1 MDNKKRTRNLLLYLA
16 IPIVLIIVAAIFLST
31 RQSDSP
37 KTSELVQYF
46 IDDKVESYTINYGSG
61 AIEIT
66 LKEGEKPY
74 PKTDSSAANSPLDIL
89 ANSAAGTTDA
99 SGKSKTVIKGQLAD
113 IRLFIEEINAKSSP
127 DEPVKYNYIRA
138 SDNSFLFELI
148 PTIIM
153 VAIFIGAW
161 IFLMKRMGGGGI
173 GREMNFGKA
182 KIKNTND
189 EKRKTTFDDV
199 AGADEEKEELA
210 EVVEFLKNPEKFNK
224 LGARIPKGVLLVG
237 PPGTGKTLLA
247 RAVAGEAGVPF
258 FSISGSDFVEMFVG
272 VGASRVRDLFDQA
285 KKNAPCIIFIDE
297 IDAVGRQRGAGL
309 GGGNDEREQTLNQL
323 LVEMD
328 GFGVNEGVILIA
340 ATNRPDVLDPA
351 LLRPG
356 RFDRQVV
363 VSYPD
368 VNGREAIL
376 KVHARKK
383 PLAPDVKLRTIAK
396 TTAGFTG
403 ADLENLLNEAAL
415 LAARADKKAIT
426 MKEIEEATI
435 KVVVGSEKK
444 SKVMSDKEKKLT
456 AYHEAGHAILF
467 DKLETQDPVHEI
479 SIIPRGMAGG
489 YTMPLPTEDKSYNS
503 RKEMLEDIVVSL
515 GGRVAEALILDD
527 ISTGASND
535 IEKATKTARAMVT
548 KYGMT
553 KELGCVN
560 YGSESG
566 SVFLGRDYG
575 RTQDYSEAT
584 AAKIDELVLEIVNE
598 AYAKAEKLLSENID
612 KLHEIAA
619 YLIKHEKMSSTDFEA
634 VMNGTYVEP
643 IEEDDDDDEDFAVD
657 TTTDSTEAPEVD
669 TATDSTEETTHTFED
684 FTPAEDS
691 TDNE

>member
-1 MDNKKRTRNLLLYLA
+1 MDNKKKVRNLLLYLG
-16 IPIVLIIVAAIFLST
+16 IPILIIIITAAVLST
-31 RQSDSP
+31 NKSTSP
-37 KTSELVQYF
+37 KTSELEQYF
-46 IDDKVESYTINYGSG
+46 VQDMVDSFNIDYGSG
-61 AIEIT
+61 QIEIT
-66 LKEGEKPY
+66 LKEGMSPIKS
-74 PKTDSSAANSPLDIL
+74 TDSDSQSATTAAQTATEQQETRSNSK
-89 ANSAAGTTDA
+89 
-99 SGKSKTVIKGQLAD
+99 KSKIVVKGQLAD
-113 IRLFIEEINAKSSP
+113 IQRFLDDIKPYYHPASTDEIPHNLT
-127 DEPVKYNYIRA
+127 RA
-138 SDNSFLFELI
+138 TDNSILMEMI
-148 PTIIM
+148 PTLIIM
-153 VAIFIGAW
+153 IILIVAWVLI
-161 IFLMKRMGGGGI
+161 MKKMGGGGL
-173 GREMNFGKA
+173 GGKEMSFGKA

-210 EVVEFLKNPEKFNK
+210 EVVEFLKAPEKYNK

-285 KKNAPCIIFIDE
+285 KKNSPCIIFIDE

-328 GFGVNEGVILIA
+328 GFGANEGVILIA

-351 LLRPG
+351 LMRPG

-376 KVHARKK
+376 RVHARKK
-383 PLAPDVKLRTIAK
+383 PLAPDVNLKTIAK

-415 LAARADKKAIT
+415 LAARKDKKAIT
-426 MKEIEEATI
+426 MDEIKEATV
-435 KVVVGSEKK
+435 KVVVGAEKK
-444 SKVMSDKEKKLT
+444 SKVMSEKEKKLT

-479 SIIPRGMAGG
+479 SIIPTGMAGG
-489 YTMPLPTEDKSYNS
+489 YTMPLPSEDKSYNS
-503 RKEMLEDIVVSL
+503 RRGMYEDIVVSL
-515 GGRVAEALILDD
+515 GGRVAEELIMDD

-553 KELGCVN
+553 KELGCVC
-560 YGSESG
+560 YGTDNN
-566 SVFLGRDYG
+566 SVFLGRDMG
-575 RTQDYSEAT
+575 SRTQDYSEAT
-584 AAKIDELVLEIVNE
+584 AAKIDQLVLDMVNK
-598 AYAKAEKLLSENID
+598 AYGDATKILSDNMD
-612 KLHEIAA
+612 KLHDIAK
-619 YLIKHEKMSSTDFEA
+619 YLIKHEKMGSEDFTA
-634 VMNGTYVEP
+634 VMNGTYKEPEEVEQETADKEP
-643 IEEDDDDDEDFAVD
+643 SAETKVDE
-657 TTTDSTEAPEVD
+657 STEG
-669 TATDSTEETTHTFED
+669 
-684 FTPAEDS
+684 
-691 TDNE
+691 

>member
-1 MDNKKRTRNLLLYLA
+1 MDNKKKVRNLLLYLG
-16 IPIVLIIVAAIFLST
+16 IPILIILAVAMLYGS
-31 RQSDSP
+31 RQTETP

-46 IDDKVESYTINYGSG
+46 EKDMVDSYTINYGSG
-61 AIEIT
+61 AIELT
-66 LKEGEKPY
+66 LKEGETAFVSKNKENSTSPT
-74 PKTDSSAANSPLDIL
+74 KTAETTTPAATNPSD
-89 ANSAAGTTDA
+89 AGKKA
-99 SGKSKTVIKGQLAD
+99 KQVVVKGQLAD
-113 IRLFIEEINAKSSP
+113 IQRFLNTVDPYIYDYHYQASG
-127 DEPVKYNYIRA
+127 DEVIRTVRIPGDLVRA
-138 SDNSFLFELI
+138 SDNSLLMELI
-148 PTIIM
+148 PTILLT
-153 VAIFIGAW
+153 VLFIGAW
-161 IFLMKRMGGGGI
+161 IFIMRKMSAGGLGGK
-173 GREMNFGKA
+173 EMNFGKA

-210 EVVEFLKNPEKFNK
+210 EVVEFLKAPDKYNK

-285 KKNAPCIIFIDE
+285 KKNSPCIIFIDE

-328 GFGVNEGVILIA
+328 GFGANEGVILIA

-351 LLRPG
+351 LMRPG
-356 RFDRQVV
+356 RFDRQVI

-383 PLAPDVKLRTIAK
+383 PLAPDVKLKTIAK

-415 LAARADKKAIT
+415 LAARKNKKAIT
-426 MKEIEEATI
+426 MQEIEEATV
-435 KVVVGSEKK
+435 KVVVGAEKK

-489 YTMPLPTEDKSYNS
+489 YTMPLPSEDKSYNS
-503 RKEMLEDIVVSL
+503 RNEMIEDIVVCL

-535 IEKATKTARAMVT
+535 IEKATKTARSMVT

-553 KELGCVN
+553 KELGCIC
-560 YGSESG
+560 YGTDNSA
-566 SVFLGRDYG
+566 VFLGRDMG

-584 AAKIDELVLEIVNE
+584 AAKIDELVLQIVND
-598 AYAKAEKLLSENID
+598 AYDRAEKILSENID

-619 YLIKHEKMSSTDFEA
+619 YLIKHEKMGSEDFEA

-643 IEEDDDDDEDFAVD
+643 IEVEESDESEETVSDNAN
-657 TTTDSTEAPEVD
+657 SEAEKD
-669 TATDSTEETTHTFED
+669 NSTEE
-684 FTPAEDS
+684 
-691 TDNE
+691 

>member
-210 EVVEFLKNPEKFNK
+210 EVVEFLKNPDKFNK

-309 GGGNDEREQTLNQL
+309 GGGNDERPT
-323 LVEMD
+323 VPTSSTPHCS
-328 GFGVNEGVILIA
+328 V
-340 ATNRPDVLDPA
+340 R
-351 LLRPG
+351 
-356 RFDRQVV
+356 
-363 VSYPD
+363 
-368 VNGREAIL
+368 
-376 KVHARKK
+376 
-383 PLAPDVKLRTIAK
+383 
-396 TTAGFTG
+396 
-403 ADLENLLNEAAL
+403 ADLTV
-415 LAARADKKAIT
+415 RSSSAIPT
-426 MKEIEEATI
+426 
-435 KVVVGSEKK
+435 S
-444 SKVMSDKEKKLT
+444 T
-456 AYHEAGHAILF
+456 AERRSSRF
-467 DKLETQDPVHEI
+467 TPER
-479 SIIPRGMAGG
+479 SRS
-489 YTMPLPTEDKSYNS
+489 LPTSSCARSQRPPRALRARIWRTCSTRRRSS
-503 RKEMLEDIVVSL
+503 R
-515 GGRVAEALILDD
+515 R
-527 ISTGASND
+527 
-535 IEKATKTARAMVT
+535 
-548 KYGMT
+548 
-553 KELGCVN
+553 
-560 YGSESG
+560 
-566 SVFLGRDYG
+566 
-575 RTQDYSEAT
+575 
-584 AAKIDELVLEIVNE
+584 
-598 AYAKAEKLLSENID
+598 
-612 KLHEIAA
+612 
-619 YLIKHEKMSSTDFEA
+619 
-634 VMNGTYVEP
+634 EP
-643 IEEDDDDDEDFAVD
+643 
-657 TTTDSTEAPEVD
+657 TRKRSP
-669 TATDSTEETTHTFED
+669 
-684 FTPAEDS
+684 
-691 TDNE
+691 